1 MARPD
6 ANGFGRGWA
15 GGSAVLALLF
25 FFGIPARRRKWL
37 STMGVLALIVV
48 LGGLSACGG
57 KSTPS
62 GTTAG
67 SYTFTVTGS
76 GSPAE
81 APAPTTTFTLTI
93 N

>member
-1 MARPD
+1 MARPEN
-6 ANGFGRGWA
+6 NGFGRGWA
-15 GGSAVLALLF
+15 GSGAVMAILF
-25 FFGIPARRRKWL
+25 FFGIPARRRRWL
-37 STMGVLALIVV
+37 SMLGVLTLMVV

-57 KSTPS
+57 KSTSS

-67 SYTFTVTGS
+67 SYTFTVTGT

-81 APAPTTTFTLTI
+81 TPVPTTTFTLTI

>member
-15 GGSAVLALLF
+15 GGGAVLALLF
-25 FFGIPARRRKWL
+25 FFGIPARRRNWL
-37 STMGVLALIVV
+37 STMGALALIVV

-57 KSTPS
+57 KSTQS

-67 SYTFTVTGS
+67 SYTFTVTGT

>member
-1 MARPD
+1 M
-6 ANGFGRGWA
+6 
-15 GGSAVLALLF
+15 L
-25 FFGIPARRRKWL
+25 
-37 STMGVLALIVV
+37 GVLTLMVV

-57 KSTPS
+57 KSTSS

-67 SYTFTVTGS
+67 SYTFTVTGT

-81 APAPTTTFTLTI
+81 TPVPTTTFTLTI